1 MRNLLEY
8 PLTSDEVIASVDAA
22 IRDRA
27 EKRYIGDITVVGLHA
42 LKQLLDERPDLARIA
57 AEEDHHR
64 LIRAINEATNQNF

>member
-8 PLTSDEVIASVDAA
+8 PLTANEVVAAVDAA

-42 LKQLLDERPDLARIA
+42 LKQLLAERPALAQLA